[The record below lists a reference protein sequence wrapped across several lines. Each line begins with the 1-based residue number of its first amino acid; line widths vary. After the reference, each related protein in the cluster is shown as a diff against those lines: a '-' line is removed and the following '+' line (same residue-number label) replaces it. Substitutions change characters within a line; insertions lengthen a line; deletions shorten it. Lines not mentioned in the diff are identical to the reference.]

1 MVDDI
6 HLALTAQ
13 EISNGL
19 SEYFDMTCAEVD
31 CSQIFDSLQHAQQH
45 YLEAHGCDGFIRCC
59 QKLFT
64 RQRLVEE
71 HIAWHKDKN
80 IFRYEKRESFLTDY
94 IIVNISELY
103 VDASNARKCF
113 IPDYY

>member
-31 CSQIFDSLQHAQQH
+31 CTQVFDSLQHAQQH

-80 IFRYEKRESFLTDY
+80 IFRYEENS
-94 IIVNISELY
+94 I
-103 VDASNARKCF
+103 
-113 IPDYY
+113 